1 MKRDLDLIREI
12 MLLLEDKMEYG
23 GNFKSQQLIELIE
36 DKTLSMDKL
45 AYHVGL
51 LAESNLIKV
60 KEFNSY
66 SEPTE
71 YLINTITAQG
81 QDFIDT
87 IRQDT
92 TWNKI
97 KEKALEIGGFSVS
110 VLMDIGKEYLKSQ
123 LSGSSNVL

>member
-12 MLLLEDKMEYG
+12 MLVLEDKMEYDK
-23 GNFKSQQLIELIE
+23 NFQSAHLIEVIQ
-36 DKTLSMDKL
+36 DKTLSAEKL

-51 LAESNLIKV
+51 LVENDFIKA
-60 KEFNSY
+60 KEYKYQSG
-66 SEPTE
+66 EPTD
-71 YLINTITAQG
+71 YLINTITSQG

-97 KEKALEIGGFSVS
+97 KEKAYEIGGYS
-110 VLMDIGKEYLKSQ
+110 LPLLADIGFGILKDKI
-123 LSGSSNVL
+123 GI

>member
-12 MLLLEDKMEYG
+12 MLVLEDKMEYG
-23 GNFKSQQLIELIE
+23 KNFKSTQLIGIMQ
-36 DKTLSMDKL
+36 DKIFSAEKL

-51 LAESNLIKV
+51 LVENDFIKA
-60 KEFNSY
+60 KEYKYQSG
-66 SEPTE
+66 EPTD
-71 YLINTITAQG
+71 YLINTITSQG

-97 KEKALEIGGFSVS
+97 KEKVSNIGGYSLSLFI
-110 VLMDIGKEYLKSQ
+110 DIGKEYLKKQISI
-123 LSGSSNVL
+123 